1 MQPFVVV
8 TCSSRLTTFAVNYKF
23 CVLQLDL
30 CRPLIVMPVILCL
43 YIYQYGLHSLIF
55 TIIIR
60 KNLKNYEDSNIIT
73 PLTKASLFNSPRSG
87 DRNFH

>member
-30 CRPLIVMPVILCL
+30 CRPLIVMKTCN
-43 YIYQYGLHSLIF
+43 SMLISVWATF
-55 TIIIR
+55 SHYYNYNT
-60 KNLKNYEDSNIIT
+60 KKNYEDSNIIT